1 MDNNKPVAKRADK
14 EKIKRITV
22 TAVLSA
28 AGFCLML
35 LEFPIPFLIPS
46 FVKMDLSEL
55 PALLATFCYGPYH
68 GVLVCLIKNIL
79 HLPMTQS
86 GGIGELCSFL
96 LGCGFVLPAGLIY
109 GKMKSKNGALLGC
122 AVGTACMAALSYP
135 LNLYAIYPIYS
146 KVYPIES
153 IMTAYQKLIPSMDT
167 LEKCLLVFNVPF
179 TILKGAI
186 TSALAFI
193 IEPIWR
199 RITKK

>member
-86 GGIGELCSFL
+86 GGIGELASFL
-96 LGCGFVLPAGLIY
+96 LGCWFVLPAANIY
-109 GKMKSKNGALLGC
+109 GKMKSKKGALLGC
-122 AVGTACMAALSYP
+122 AVGAIMMAGWSFILNYYTIYP
-135 LNLYAIYPIYS
+135 LYA

-153 IMTAYQKLIPSMDT
+153 IMAAYQKLIPSMDS
-167 LEKCLLVFNVPF
+167 LVKCLLVFNAPF
-179 TILKGAI
+179 TLLKGAI
-186 TSALAFI
+186 DTVLVFLI
-193 IEPIWR
+193 YPR
-199 RITKK
+199 VRKYLN

>member
-35 LEFPIPFLIPS
+35 LEFPIPFLIPA

-55 PALLATFCYGPYH
+55 PALLAAFSYGPWH
-68 GVLVCLIKNIL
+68 GLIVCLIKNLL

-86 GGIGELCSFL
+86 GGIGEFCSFL
-96 LGCGFVLPAGLIY
+96 LGCWFVLPAENIY
-109 GKMKSKNGALLGC
+109 GKMKSKKGALLGC
-122 AVGTACMAALSYP
+122 AVGAICMAALSFP
-135 LNLYAIYPIYS
+135 LNFYWIYPIYA

-153 IMTAYQKLIPSMDT
+153 IMAAYQKLIPSMDS
-167 LEKCLLVFNVPF
+167 LEKCLLVFNAPF
-179 TILKGAI
+179 TLLKGAI
-186 TSALAFI
+186 DTVLVFAI
-193 IEPIWR
+193 YPVIR
-199 RITKK
+199 RYLD